1 MLCPK
6 CNQAM
11 EPSISRGVA
20 SFTCKRCSGV
30 WIGGDALHDLF
41 AREQDSFEMHER
53 FEALLDSDFNE
64 SLRDCPGCVVRK
76 LKSVFVDGIEL
87 DFCVSCKGVY
97 FDQGELDAVYA
108 RGYMASGKSIAGMLT
123 STEDA
128 FWAGLIKLFGG
139 NK

>member
-11 EPSISRGVA
+11 EPSVSRGAA
-20 SFTCKRCSGV
+20 SFTCKRCAGV
-30 WIGGDALHDLF
+30 WIGGDALHELLTYEEE
-41 AREQDSFEMHER
+41 APELRER
-53 FEALLDSDFNE
+53 FEALLDSDFND
-64 SLRDCPGCVVRK
+64 SRRSCPGCVIRK
-76 LKSVFVDGIEL
+76 LKSVIVDGIEL

-108 RGYMASGKSIAGMLT
+108 NGHTASGRSLADMLA

-128 FWAGLIKLFGG
+128 FWAALVRLFGG